1 MPEQFY
7 ATEAIASNPKLNI
20 SVALLTDGR
29 FSGASRGPVVGHV
42 SPEAAEGGT
51 IALLEENDLIEID
64 ISNRRLA
71 LVGVKGQH
79 LEAEEV
85 VKVLVERKK
94 IWKPPPRKFTT
105 GMLAFYTQHATSASK
120 GGRMKL

>member
-7 ATEAIASNPKLNI
+7 ATEAIASDPKLNV

-29 FSGASRGPVVGHV
+29 FSGATRGPAIGHI

-51 IALLEENDLIEID
+51 IALLEDNDLIEID
-64 ISNRRLA
+64 IPKRRLE
-71 LVGVKGQH
+71 LVGVKDQT
-79 LEAEEV
+79 LEPGEV
-85 VKVLVERKK
+85 ANILNERKK
-94 IWKPPPRKFTT
+94 MWKPPPRKFLA

-120 GGRMKL
+120 GGRMEL